1 MEVFLKIARS
11 ILILLFPSEIETTVN
26 LLRHFHGNFEDGF
39 GLQNKSKSNLTNIFR
54 NFKTPTANLLQNPE
68 KHAVS
73 VQSNKCF
80 LIEAKRST
88 QLIVE

>member
-1 MEVFLKIARS
+1 MEISKMAS
-11 ILILLFPSEIETTVN
+11 AYKTNQNPSKQIFSGISKHP
-26 LLRHFHGNFEDGF
+26 LRM
-39 GLQNKSKSNLTNIFR
+39 R
-54 NFKTPTANLLQNPE
+54 LLQNPE

-80 LIEAKRST
+80 LIEAKRSA